1 MLTVVDWRNYLGL
14 STGVT
19 DEEFRG
25 WVREWFKE
33 QVEVH
38 GEDSDRKFARL
49 VSLTATE
56 VNDIRN
62 DKRYPSWGIIGKV
75 TEKLG
80 WRADDFLLD
89 IIKRARRD
97 ADARATGAPARIPP
111 GVSRVPRAASQA
123 EAERLRQ
130 QIAAQSEEDA
140 STTKTKRSVSRRRGS

>member
-1 MLTVVDWRNYLGL
+1 M
-14 STGVT
+14 T

-89 IIKRARRD
+89 IIKR
-97 ADARATGAPARIPP
+97 
-111 GVSRVPRAASQA
+111 
-123 EAERLRQ
+123 
-130 QIAAQSEEDA
+130 
-140 STTKTKRSVSRRRGS
+140 SVSRRRGS